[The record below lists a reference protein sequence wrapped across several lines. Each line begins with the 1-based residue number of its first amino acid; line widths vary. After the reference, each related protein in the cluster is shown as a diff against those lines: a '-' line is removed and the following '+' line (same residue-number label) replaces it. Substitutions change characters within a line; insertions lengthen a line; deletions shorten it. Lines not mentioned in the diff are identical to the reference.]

1 MKLTLSNTT
10 VAATLDSATKAKLI
24 LEAAKEVKAAV
35 GPKVAGMLKNGL
47 SPRKAHASALTQ
59 TRPAMKIIMTKPVA
73 VAAAAKKTVAGKS
86 SIWGSIILLPS
97 KREVDW
103 DGQSLEEG
111 MKPLAEMK
119 GTKYGTDWKWAGDLP
134 PEECDIAIRL
144 KNGRAYDFGGPT
156 ALQDLFNL
164 ARKSGAVKTTKA
176 AGDNKLPKT
185 LQLLKTLNASQFGAE
200 WDKEADTVR
209 VWATGTQRPMQFRII
224 GQLDKAIKEDT
235 GAKSVLVLS
244 GTSYKPNSL
253 ALNGKLNSKP
263 A

>member
-1 MKLTLSNTT
+1 MKVNLARASTKTT
-10 VAATLDSATKAKLI
+10 A
-24 LEAAKEVKAAV
+24 
-35 GPKVAGMLKNGL
+35 
-47 SPRKAHASALTQ
+47 
-59 TRPAMKIIMTKPVA
+59 
-73 VAAAAKKTVAGKS
+73 AGKS

-164 ARKSGAVKTTKA
+164 ARKSGAVKATKA
-176 AGDNKLPKT
+176 AGDNKMPKT
-185 LQLLKTLNASQFGAE
+185 LQLLKTLNANSFGAE
-200 WDKEADTVR
+200 WNKEADTVR
-209 VWATGTQRPMQFRII
+209 VWATGTQRPMQFRIV

-235 GAKSVLVLS
+235 GAKAVRVMPN
-244 GTSYKPNSL
+244 TSWKPNSL
-253 ALNGKLNSKP
+253 ELNGKLDKRD
-263 A
+263 